1 MHAALKELLQMFNN
15 LTGNYQ
21 RRVRSSLIGTAD
33 AILPIIYKPILK
45 KIRNKKRL
53 TKAEKKIRHYCRQY
67 KSNRKKLK

>member
-1 MHAALKELLQMFNN
+1 MKVIWELLQLINK

-33 AILPIIYKPILK
+33 AIIPLIYKPILK

-53 TKAEKKIRHYCRQY
+53 TKREKKIRHYC
-67 KSNRKKLK
+67 